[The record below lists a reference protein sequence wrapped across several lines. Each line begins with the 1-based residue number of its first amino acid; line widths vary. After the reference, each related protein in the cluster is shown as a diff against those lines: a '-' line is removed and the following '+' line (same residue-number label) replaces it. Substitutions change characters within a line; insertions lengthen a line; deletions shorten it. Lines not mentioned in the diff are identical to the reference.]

1 MNSWQEKWEEYCE
14 VLDSLAL
21 TRSKLN
27 YMDRVEKRLY
37 ALAYR
42 EASGTVEER
51 KTTFYAS
58 PEYNKFILERRD
70 SDVEL
75 QRAIATRDQTMMGM
89 SCRLPMSMTSPRE
102 TVLSPLLG
110 AR

>member
-1 MNSWQEKWEEYCE
+1 MTDWQTKWEEYCE

-75 QRAIATRDQTMMGM
+75 QRAIATRDQLACWFDLYRTDESSRREEM
-89 SCRLPMSMTSPRE
+89 RLQR
-102 TVLSPLLG
+102 
-110 AR
+110 